1 MTELRFAF
9 QAKKEPTFTTTS
21 AITEPKHFTN
31 SSFLLEGAVEFE
43 MEWDNFPAYLHDI
56 PEEDWKIED
65 AFLLPSIVVATV
77 KLSRQQVIIMMRLV
91 VHLTLAIYQI
101 NTDKI
106 LTSCW
111 SSFRCYLMGE
121 KGCWTHTWDTP
132 SD

>member
-56 PEEDWKIED
+56 PEEDWKTED
-65 AFLLPSIVVATV
+65 AFLLPSIVVATCEAV
-77 KLSRQQVIIMMRLV
+77 TATSDNNDETSSTPDLS
-91 VHLTLAIYQI
+91 HLPDQ
-101 NTDKI
+101 
-106 LTSCW
+106 
-111 SSFRCYLMGE
+111 
-121 KGCWTHTWDTP
+121 H
-132 SD
+132 